1 MESDRRAEVA
11 AEIRAELARQ
21 RVPQTA
27 LISATG
33 ISKNTLRRR
42 LNGVKP
48 FYVHELEAICSFLN
62 IPLSEFLDRTR
73 SAA

>member
-21 RVPQTA
+21 RVSQAA
-27 LISATG
+27 LILATG
-33 ISKNTLRRR
+33 ITKNTLRRR

-62 IPLSEFLDRTR
+62 VPLSELLERTR
-73 SAA
+73 TAA